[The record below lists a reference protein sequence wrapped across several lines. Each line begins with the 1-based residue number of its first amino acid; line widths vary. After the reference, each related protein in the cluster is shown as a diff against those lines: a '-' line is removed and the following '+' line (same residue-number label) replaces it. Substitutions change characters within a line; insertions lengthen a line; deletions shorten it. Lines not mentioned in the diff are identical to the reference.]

1 MGGGIM
7 AVVIN
12 GTTGIDTIQDGTVT
26 TAKIAADAVT
36 TPKIADSVN
45 LGRRN
50 FVLNG
55 DFRINQRAV
64 TSSTTNGFLADRWNC
79 GVNNTHTQAIVSDAP
94 EGFKYSHKITVG
106 SASANTVLGYFFTK
120 IEAQNIIPVLGWDG
134 AGNGSNAVLSFWVKS
149 SVTGNYSI
157 YARNNGDTENY
168 IKKFTVNSANTWEYK
183 TLSITPPPAGT
194 WTTDNTSGLQLSFG
208 LSGSASA
215 NAVASEGWHTANYI
229 MTTDSTDLYTNAG
242 ATWQIT
248 GIQLEKGDTATPF
261 EHRSFGEELALCQRY
276 YEKSYSIDV
285 VPGTATA
292 NGLVYMST
300 GTSTA
305 GDKAHTAFFKV
316 EKRSN
321 PSISYW
327 DSPGNAS
334 RVDSG
339 GTNRVGAINFQN
351 TVSVNIRQ
359 NAGGG
364 YGSADLGFHFVAS
377 AEL

>member
-1 MGGGIM
+1 MSTLAVNAITDSTGGNTATINSATPTVYNTIGKNL
-7 AVVIN
+7 VIN
-12 GTTGIDTIQDGTVT
+12 GAMQIAQRGTSFTNPSSNSYSVDRFKNFKNTGATFNISQ
-26 TAKIAADAVT
+26 
-36 TPKIADSVN
+36 
-45 LGRRN
+45 
-50 FVLNG
+50 
-55 DFRINQRAV
+55 V
-64 TSSTTNGFLADRWNC
+64 TSSPDGFSNSVRIDVTATDDPLTTNDYLYPFVQGIEGYNLTALKYGTADAEKL
-79 GVNNTHTQAIVSDAP
+79 T
-94 EGFKYSHKITVG
+94 
-106 SASANTVLGYFFTK
+106 
-120 IEAQNIIPVLGWDG
+120 
-134 AGNGSNAVLSFWVKS
+134 LSFWVRSNKTGTYIAELQNPS
-149 SVTGNYSI
+149 KQTSQSYTINSADTWEKKTVTFV
-157 YARNNGDTENY
+157 GDTS
-168 IKKFTVNSANTWEYK
+168 TSLPADNSGRLWLYFYVAAGPDYQSTSLQTTW
-183 TLSITPPPAGT
+183 S
-194 WTTDNTSGLQLSFG
+194 
-208 LSGSASA
+208 SASTGRA
-215 NAVASEGWHTANYI
+215 TGQVNLL
-229 MTTDSTDLYTNAG
+229 DSTSNYLEL
-242 ATWQIT
+242 T
-248 GIQLEKGDTATPF
+248 GVQLEVGESATEF
-261 EHRSFGEELALCQRY
+261 ERRPYGTELQLCQRY